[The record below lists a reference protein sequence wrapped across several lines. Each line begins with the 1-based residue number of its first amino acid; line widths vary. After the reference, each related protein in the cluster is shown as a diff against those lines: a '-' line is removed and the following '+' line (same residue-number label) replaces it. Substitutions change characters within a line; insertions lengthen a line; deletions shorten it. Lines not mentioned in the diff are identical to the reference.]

1 MSATVAGGFWVMVLG
16 RREGAAR
23 GWTPLREGARGEAVD
38 YRFRTP
44 ASPAVPWASPLGSE
58 QNRRLIPRP
67 RAALALPENTMDMK
81 TSPLAQLH
89 DPSLLKTD
97 ALIDGQWVKGAAR
110 FDVHDPATGA
120 KLADVANLG
129 AADAEKA
136 IAAANAAWPAW
147 RGKTAKERSILL
159 RKWFD
164 LLMVHQEDLARLMTA
179 ENGKPM
185 TESRGEVAYGASF
198 VEWFAEEAKRVNGE
212 TLPHFDNN
220 RRLMVIRQ
228 AIGVCAAITPWN
240 FPLAMITR
248 KVAPALAA
256 GCPVVIKPAELTP
269 LTALA
274 AAELALRAGIPAGV
288 LNVLTADGANSIAV
302 GKVFC
307 ASDTVRHISFT
318 GSTEVGRILMAQS
331 APTIKK
337 LSLELGGNA
346 PFIVFDD
353 ADIDSAVEGAIASKY
368 RNAGQTCV
376 CANRIYVQEGVYDR
390 FVEKFAAKVK
400 AFKVGNGFEEGVV
413 QGPLIE
419 PAALD
424 KVQRHVEDAQK
435 KGGKV
440 VVGGSRLQGQFFQPT
455 VIADATGDMLCAREE
470 TFGPLAPV
478 FKFRTEQEAI
488 AAANNTE
495 FGLAS
500 YFYSRDVGRIFRVS
514 EALEYGMVGI
524 NVGIIATEHV
534 PFGGVKQSGLGREG
548 SHHGMDEYLEIKY
561 LCMGDVLK

>member
-1 MSATVAGGFWVMVLG
+1 
-16 RREGAAR
+16 
-23 GWTPLREGARGEAVD
+23 
-38 YRFRTP
+38 
-44 ASPAVPWASPLGSE
+44 
-58 QNRRLIPRP
+58 
-67 RAALALPENTMDMK
+67 MDMK
-81 TSPLAQLH
+81 TAPLSLLN

-97 ALIDGQWVKGAAR
+97 ALINGHWVKGASR
-110 FDVHDPATGA
+110 FDVHDPATGQ
-120 KLADVANLG
+120 KLADVANLT
-129 AADAEKA
+129 AKDAEAA
-136 IAAANAAWPAW
+136 IDAANAAWPAW
-147 RGKTAKERSILL
+147 RNKTGKERSILL

-164 LLMVHQEDLARLMTA
+164 LLMANQEDLGRIMTA
-179 ENGKPM
+179 EQGKPFA
-185 TESRGEVAYGASF
+185 EAKGEVAYGASF

-212 TLPHFDNN
+212 TLPQFDNN
-220 RRLMVIRQ
+220 RRLMVLKQ
-228 AIGVCAAITPWN
+228 PIGVCAAITPWN

-274 AAELALRAGIPAGV
+274 AAELAIRAGIPAGV
-288 LNVLTADGANSIAV
+288 VNIITADSDNSIAI

-307 ASDTVRHISFT
+307 SSDIVRHISFT

-331 APTIKK
+331 APSIKK
-337 LSLELGGNA
+337 LALELGGNA

-353 ADIDSAVEGAIASKY
+353 ADIDSAVDGAMASKY

-376 CANRIYVQEGVYDR
+376 CANRIYVQDAVYDE
-390 FVEKFAAKVK
+390 FVQKFSAKVK
-400 AFKVGNGFEEGVV
+400 TLKVGNGFEDGVA

-419 PAALD
+419 DAAIE
-424 KVQRHVEDAQK
+424 KVQRHVQDAIS

-440 VVGGSRLQGQFFQPT
+440 MVGGNKLNGQFFEPT
-455 VIADATGDMLCAREE
+455 VIADARADMLCAREE
-470 TFGPLAPV
+470 TFGPFAPV
-478 FKFRTEQEAI
+478 FRFHKEQEAVD
-488 AAANNTE
+488 AANNTE

-500 YFYSRDVGRIFRVS
+500 YFYSRDIGRIYRVS

-548 SHHGMDEYLEIKY
+548 SKHGMDEYLEMKY
-561 LCMGDVLK
+561 LCLGDILK